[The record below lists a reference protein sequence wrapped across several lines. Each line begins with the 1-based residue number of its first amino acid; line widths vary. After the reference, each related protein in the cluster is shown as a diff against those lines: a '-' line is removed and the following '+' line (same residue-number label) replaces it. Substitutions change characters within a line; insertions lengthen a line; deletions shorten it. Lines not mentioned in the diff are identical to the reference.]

1 MRTLTTT
8 RWVLGL
14 AFGLGLAS
22 AACGGSSGTRRLQSG
37 MKPTAPKL
45 DPVKPAAMR
54 EYEAAMR
61 AMRLGGPEAA
71 QTAKAR
77 LQAAVEIDKSLWEA
91 WHNLGVIETGEGNED
106 AAAAA
111 FGKALAVNPANT
123 PSRLARAEAYRRA
136 GSTKDA
142 RSDYEVT
149 LRELDSDDPL
159 RKDAAARYASLLRDA
174 GQYEPAIDV
183 LRDTLRVS
191 GASSRIYTELGL
203 IYIAQKRLDLA
214 TLVLSRAK
222 ELDAKDPAVYNA
234 QAILALRLGKG
245 QEAFERFEYAS
256 SLDPRYHDARFNKAA
271 VLLDAGDY
279 QRAKA
284 ELSTIVEQKPDDLAA
299 QVALGVAMR
308 GLKDYPAAR
317 ATWERVIKNGARRD
331 PNRADALFNLALLKA
346 DFLEDV
352 AGGKAELERYLQ
364 DAPSGHAKRQAADEK
379 KKELGL

>member
-14 AFGLGLAS
+14 ALGLGLAS